1 LSVLGGAPVARPGSG
16 YTRMGASL
24 RPDFWQASPVRCLHH
39 SLIGFEPLREARAE
53 EGWRWP
59 AWYFSAGHFRTL
71 AAALLRFPLRGA
83 APLEGR
89 FRPSTC
95 PMTQTTPARP
105 SRPGREKG
113 PAAPR
118 ARLGSYLRLAR
129 PDNWFKNVFVVPGA
143 VVAAR
148 LTGAAPASWWWPF
161 VVAIG
166 ATCAIASANYVLNEW
181 LDREFDRHH
190 PEKSNRPSVREPLV
204 PWLVYLEYVALAL
217 VGLGAAAAISFDLA
231 LAEAALLG
239 MGAVYNV
246 RPLRS
251 KERVYVDV
259 LSEAIN
265 NPIRLL
271 IGWFSVAPGTF
282 PPSSFLFAYWMGGA
296 YLMGIKRYS
305 EFRAFDDPSTAALYR
320 RSFRHYSESK
330 LLLAAML
337 YALLAVSMGSV
348 FLVKYRIELILA
360 VPFVCIQ
367 FAWYFAI
374 GLKPNS
380 AAQHP
385 ERMWREGPFAL
396 YSLFVILLLLFGLFV
411 RIPALHVLLRQAFV
425 VD

>member
-1 LSVLGGAPVARPGSG
+1 MAPTS
-16 YTRMGASL
+16 
-24 RPDFWQASPVRCLHH
+24 QAH
-39 SLIGFEPLREARAE
+39 
-53 EGWRWP
+53 
-59 AWYFSAGHFRTL
+59 
-71 AAALLRFPLRGA
+71 
-83 APLEGR
+83 
-89 FRPSTC
+89 
-95 PMTQTTPARP
+95 TPA
-105 SRPGREKG
+105 PGGDKS
-113 PAAPR
+113 PPAPR
-118 ARLGSYLRLAR
+118 AGPGSYLRLAR
-129 PDNWFKNVFVVPGA
+129 PDNWFKNIFVIPGA

-148 LTGAAPASWWWPF
+148 LTGAPLASWWWPF
-161 VVAIG
+161 VVAM
-166 ATCAIASANYVLNEW
+166 ASTCAIASANYVLNEW
-181 LDREFDRHH
+181 LDRDFDRHH
-190 PEKSNRPSVREPLV
+190 PEKSNRPSVREPLI
-204 PWLVYLEYVALAL
+204 PWLVYAEYLFLAV
-217 VGLGAAAAISFDLA
+217 VGLGAAAAMSVDLA
-231 LAEAALLG
+231 LAEASLLI
-239 MGAVYNV
+239 MGAAYNV
-246 RPLRS
+246 RPLRT

-271 IGWFSVAPGTF
+271 IGWFAVAPGTF

-305 EFRAFDDPSTAALYR
+305 EFRAINDPETAALYR

-330 LLLAAML
+330 LLLAAIL

-396 YSLFVILLLLFGLFV
+396 YSLFVVLLLLFGLFV
-411 RIPALHVLLRQAFV
+411 RIPALHILLRQAFV

>member
-1 LSVLGGAPVARPGSG
+1 
-16 YTRMGASL
+16 
-24 RPDFWQASPVRCLHH
+24 
-39 SLIGFEPLREARAE
+39 
-53 EGWRWP
+53 
-59 AWYFSAGHFRTL
+59 
-71 AAALLRFPLRGA
+71 
-83 APLEGR
+83 
-89 FRPSTC
+89 
-95 PMTQTTPARP
+95 MTQTTQARP
-105 SRPGREKG
+105 SGPGGKKAPDAPRPG
-113 PAAPR
+113 
-118 ARLGSYLRLAR
+118 LGSYLRLAR

-148 LTGAAPASWWWPF
+148 LTGATPASWWLPF
-161 VVAIG
+161 VVAIA

-204 PWLVYLEYVALAL
+204 PWLVYSEYVAFAL
-217 VGLGAAAAISFDLA
+217 VGLAAAAAMSIDLA
-231 LAEAALLG
+231 LAEASLLA
-239 MGAVYNV
+239 MGAIYNV

-271 IGWFSVAPGTF
+271 IGWFAVAPGTF

-305 EFRAFDDPSTAALYR
+305 EFRAINDPLTAALYR
-320 RSFRHYSESK
+320 RSFRYYSESK

-337 YALLAVSMGSV
+337 YALLAVSLGSV

-396 YSLFVILLLLFGLFV
+396 YSLFVVLLLLFGLFV

>member
-1 LSVLGGAPVARPGSG
+1 MMQPGQARP
-16 YTRMGASL
+16 
-24 RPDFWQASPVRCLHH
+24 P
-39 SLIGFEPLREARAE
+39 EADGERA
-53 EGWRWP
+53 
-59 AWYFSAGHFRTL
+59 
-71 AAALLRFPLRGA
+71 
-83 APLEGR
+83 
-89 FRPSTC
+89 
-95 PMTQTTPARP
+95 
-105 SRPGREKG
+105 
-113 PAAPR
+113 PAAPHSGPG
-118 ARLGSYLRLAR
+118 AYVRLAR
-129 PDNWFKNVFVVPGA
+129 PDNWFKNIFVIPGA

-148 LTGAAPASWWWPF
+148 LTGAPPATWWWPF
-161 VVAIG
+161 VVAM
-166 ATCAIASANYVLNEW
+166 ASTCAVASANYVLNEW
-181 LDREFDRHH
+181 LDRDFDRHH
-190 PEKSNRPSVREPLV
+190 PEKSKRPSVRQPLR
-204 PWLVYLEYVALAL
+204 PWLVYLEYVVLA
-217 VGLGAAAAISFDLA
+217 VAGLAAAATMSVELA
-231 LAEAALLG
+231 VAEASLLA
-239 MGAVYNV
+239 MGVVYNV
-246 RPLRS
+246 RPVRS
-251 KERVYVDV
+251 KERVYWDV

-305 EFRAFDDPSTAALYR
+305 EFRAINDPEIAGLYR
-320 RSFRHYSESK
+320 RSFRSYSEPK
-330 LLLAAML
+330 LLLMAIL

-360 VPFVCIQ
+360 VPFVCVQ

-396 YSLFVILLLLFGLFV
+396 YSLFVVLLLLFGLFV